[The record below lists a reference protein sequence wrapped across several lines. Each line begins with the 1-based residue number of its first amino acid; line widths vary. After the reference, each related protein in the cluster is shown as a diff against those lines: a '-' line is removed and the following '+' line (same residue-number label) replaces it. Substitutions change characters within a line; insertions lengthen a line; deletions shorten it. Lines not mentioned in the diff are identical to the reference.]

1 MQILLDFSISIISR
15 LQSLIIIIRL
25 KNILIKNLSVV
36 LTKTL
41 IQEVFIFSTKNIKL
55 NRVNVVW
62 KLICLTTK
70 ILLPM
75 NFILI
80 KLSK

>member
-1 MQILLDFSISIISR
+1 MQTLLDFSISIFSR
-15 LQSLIIIIRL
+15 LQSLRINIRL
-25 KNILIKNLSVV
+25 KNILMKNISVV

-41 IQEVFIFSTKNIKL
+41 IQEVFIFSTKNIKF